1 MGAPASTAGG
11 DVREVDFV
19 VVGSGF
25 GGAVAALRLAE
36 KGWRVAVLEM
46 GKRWRPEDF
55 AERNWNFRKY
65 FWMPGLGFH
74 GIQQITILPHV
85 FVLHGA
91 GVGGGSLVWANTC
104 VVPAT
109 PVFRDPRWPAG
120 IDWAAALAP
129 HYATA
134 RRMLGAVPAPEV
146 YPADEHLREVVE
158 AETGRGATFRRHEV
172 AVFFGTPGEK
182 APDPY
187 FGGKGPERTGCTL
200 CGACMTGCRPGAKNT
215 LDRNYLH
222 LAEGLGCEIHP
233 ETKVT
238 DLRPAAGGG
247 WEVRTERS
255 TGPGAPR
262 TWRARGV
269 VLAAGALG
277 TTRLLLECRERGGLP
292 GLSPQLGNFV
302 RTNSEA
308 LVGAIALDEK
318 VDYSRGIAITSGID
332 ADEDTHVEIVRYG
345 KGQDAMGLLVT
356 HLTPDRPPWPRWLR
370 WLGGLLRH
378 PLRYLRVHDLRGW
391 ATRTAIVLVMQ
402 PLESYLRLGLRR
414 RLGRKVLTSA
424 VASGPRPPTSIPIG
438 DRIARRLADRMGGLP
453 GSNILEVFGNRSST
467 AHILG
472 GAVIANDPAQGVCDP
487 SGRVFGY
494 EGLWVV
500 DGAAVP
506 VNLGV
511 NPALTITALAEH
523 ALAGVA
529 EKPRAERR
537 ATDER
542 K

>member
-1 MGAPASTAGG
+1 MGPTHEG
-11 DVREVDFV
+11 VLEVDFV

-25 GGAVAALRLAE
+25 GGSVAALRLAE
-36 KGWRVAVLEM
+36 KGWRVAVLEQ

-55 AERNWNFRKY
+55 AERNWNFRKF
-65 FWMPGLGFH
+65 FWMPSLGCH
-74 GIQQITILPHV
+74 GIQAITILPHV

-104 VVPAT
+104 VVPAA
-109 PVFRDPRWPAG
+109 PVFRDPHWPAG
-120 IDWAAALAP
+120 IDWEASLAP

-134 RRMLGAVPAPEV
+134 RRMLGATLAPEV
-146 YPADEHLREVVE
+146 YPADEHLRAVVE

-172 AVFFGTPGEK
+172 AIYFGRSGEK

-200 CGACMTGCRPGAKNT
+200 CGACMTGCRHGAKNT

-222 LAEGLGCEIHP
+222 LAEGLGAEIHP
-233 ETKVT
+233 ETRVT
-238 DLRPAAGGG
+238 DLRPVPGGG
-247 WEVRTERS
+247 WEIKTQRS
-255 TGPGAPR
+255 TGPGERR

-269 VLAAGALG
+269 VLAAGSLG
-277 TTRLLLECRERGGLP
+277 TTRLLLECRERGSLP

-308 LVGAIALDEK
+308 LLGAIARDEQ

-332 ADEDTHVEIVRYG
+332 VDEHTHVEIVRYG
-345 KGQDAMGLLVT
+345 KGQDAMGLIVT

-370 WLGGLLRH
+370 WLGGLVRH
-378 PLRYLRVHDLRGW
+378 PLRYLRVHWLRSW

-402 PLESYLRLGLRR
+402 PLDSYLRLLLRR
-414 RLGRKVLTSA
+414 RLGREVLSSA
-424 VASGPRPPTSIPIG
+424 LSYGPRPPTSIPIG
-438 DRIARRLADRMGGLP
+438 DRIAERLAERMGGLP
-453 GSNILEVFGNRSST
+453 GSNILEVLGNRSST

-472 GAVIANDPAQGVCDP
+472 GAVIASDASQGVCDP
-487 SGRVFGY
+487 QGRVFGY

-511 NPALTITALAEH
+511 NPSLTITALAER
-523 ALAGVA
+523 AVA
-529 EKPRAERR
+529 AIPRRP
-537 ATDER
+537 
-542 K
+542 